1 MTLNDIAS
9 SLGASLL
16 SAASGQSERAR
27 SALPAVA
34 EALDRAGQRLETQQ
48 SSTEVR
54 LSAFGQ
60 LRSAVDGLRDSS
72 TALVA
77 SENTDTPAKAR
88 AAAEQFVSAFNNAQ
102 ATASRTINGRPEADS
117 TDTARDA
124 TDGALSDDS
133 RANVAASQLSRTLDN
148 ASTDALRSIGINRER
163 NGTLSVDQ
171 QRFTQALQDD
181 PQAVSAALAQAGRQV
196 EQASSSQLED
206 GANLDRAVENLGRQ
220 SRQFEAQQAAL
231 EAFAEASQQAAEQ
244 AGSRLN
250 LLAANG
256 IRSYEKIFAL

>member
-16 SAASGQSERAR
+16 SASSAQAERTR
-27 SALPAVA
+27 SPTPSITQ
-34 EALDRAGQRLETQQ
+34 ALDQVGQRLEAQQ

-60 LRSAVDGLRDSS
+60 LRSAVAELRDSS
-72 TALVA
+72 AVLA
-77 SENTDTPAKAR
+77 ANENTDTPERAR

-102 ATASRTINGRPEADS
+102 ATANRTINGNPNS
-117 TDTARDA
+117 NNGN
-124 TDGALSDDS
+124 TDGALSGDS

-148 ASTDALRSIGINRER
+148 ASTAALRSIGINRER

-171 QRFTQALQDD
+171 QRFSQALQND
-181 PQAVSAALAQAGRQV
+181 PQAVSAALSQAGQQV
-196 EQASSSQLED
+196 EQNSSSQLED
-206 GANLDRAVENLGRQ
+206 GANLDRAVENLSRQ
-220 SRQFEAQQAAL
+220 SRQFESQQAAL
-231 EAFAEASQQAAEQ
+231 QAFAETSQQAA
-244 AGSRLN
+244 SSFN

-256 IRSYEKIFAL
+256 IRAYEKIFAL